1 MLLVMQGSWALLLG
15 MLFLQLGN
23 GLQGTLLGVRGEL
36 ENFSTFQMSIVM
48 SAYFVGFLGASR
60 LVPELIRRVG
70 HVRVFAA
77 LASFISAVLILYPLL
92 VNPWIWAAGRVIIGF
107 CFCGVYIT
115 AESWLNNAATNENRG
130 QLLSSYMVVQMA
142 GIVAA
147 QLLLLV
153 GDPGGFELFVLI
165 SVLVSISF
173 APILLSIT
181 PTPAFEATK
190 PMSIKEL
197 FSTSPLGCVGMF
209 FLGGVFSAQFGM
221 APVFGTNA
229 GLTLSEISIF
239 VAAFYIGAM
248 VFQFPIGW
256 LSDRMDRRIL
266 IVATSAVGFIAA
278 ISAVMVEDIFIVFVV
293 SAFFIGGMSNPLYS
307 LLIAY
312 TNDFLEL
319 EDMASAS
326 GGLLFLN
333 GLGAIS
339 GPIITGH
346 LMTKMGSQGFFIILA
361 TLLGLLTVYGFFRM
375 TQRGISDVDTSSY
388 ATVLPTASVVAVE
401 IAQELAIEAA
411 EEAVQSQSSD

>member
-36 ENFSTFQMSIVM
+36 EDFSTFEMSVVM
-48 SAYFVGFLGASR
+48 SAYFVGFLGASK
-60 LVPELIRRVG
+60 LVPDLIRRVG

-77 LASFISAVLILYPLL
+77 LASFISAILILYPLL
-92 VNPWIWAAGRVIIGF
+92 VNPWVWTGGRVIIGF

-147 QLLLLV
+147 QLLLLI
-153 GDPGGFELFVLI
+153 GDPSGFELFVLI

-181 PTPAFEATK
+181 PTPAFETTK

-209 FLGGVFSAQFGM
+209 FLGGIFSAQFGM
-221 APVFGTNA
+221 APVFGTSA
-229 GLTLSEISIF
+229 ELSLPQISIF

-248 VFQFPIGW
+248 VFQFPVGW

-266 IVATSAVGFIAA
+266 IVATSAIGFIAA
-278 ISAVMVEDIFIVFVV
+278 VSAIFGENIFIILLG

-312 TNDFLEL
+312 TNDFLEPD
-319 EDMASAS
+319 DMASAS

-339 GPIITGH
+339 GPLFTGY
-346 LMTKMGSQGFFIILA
+346 LMTEIGPTGFFVILA
-361 TLLGLLTVYGFFRM
+361 ALLGLLTVYGFYRM

-388 ATVLPTASVVAVE
+388 ATVLPTTSVVAVE

-411 EEAVQSQSSD
+411 EELDESA

>member
-1 MLLVMQGSWALLLG
+1 MQGSWALLLG

-36 ENFSTFQMSIVM
+36 EDFSNFEMSVVM
-48 SAYFVGFLGASR
+48 SAYFVGFLGASK
-60 LVPELIRRVG
+60 LVPDLIRRVG

-77 LASFISAVLILYPLL
+77 LASFISAILILYPLL
-92 VNPWIWAAGRVIIGF
+92 VNPWVWTGGRVIIGF

-147 QLLLLV
+147 QLLLLI
-153 GDPGGFELFVLI
+153 GDPSGFELFVLI

-181 PTPAFEATK
+181 PTPAFETTK

-209 FLGGVFSAQFGM
+209 FLGGIFSAQFGM
-221 APVFGTNA
+221 APVFGTSA
-229 GLTLSEISIF
+229 ELSLPQISIF

-248 VFQFPIGW
+248 VFQFPVGW

-266 IVATSAVGFIAA
+266 IVATSAIGFIAA
-278 ISAVMVEDIFIVFVV
+278 VSAIFGENIFIILLG

-312 TNDFLEL
+312 TNDFLEPD
-319 EDMASAS
+319 DMASAS

-333 GLGAIS
+333 GLGAIG
-339 GPIITGH
+339 GPLFTGY
-346 LMTKMGSQGFFIILA
+346 LMTELGPSGFFVILA
-361 TLLGLLTVYGFFRM
+361 ALLGLLTVYGFYRM

-388 ATVLPTASVVAVE
+388 ATVLPTTSVVAVE

-411 EEAVQSQSSD
+411 EELDESA

>member
-1 MLLVMQGSWALLLG
+1 
-15 MLFLQLGN
+15 
-23 GLQGTLLGVRGEL
+23 
-36 ENFSTFQMSIVM
+36 
-48 SAYFVGFLGASR
+48 
-60 LVPELIRRVG
+60 VPELIRRVG

-92 VNPWIWAAGRVIIGF
+92 VNPWVWTGGRVIIGF

-115 AESWLNNAATNENRG
+115 AESWLNNSATNENRG

-181 PTPAFEATK
+181 PTPAFETTK
-190 PMSIKEL
+190 PMSIKKL

-229 GLTLSEISIF
+229 GLSLSEISIF

-256 LSDRMDRRIL
+256 LSDRIDRRIL
-266 IVATSAVGFIAA
+266 IVATSAIGFIAA
-278 ISAVMVEDIFIVFVV
+278 VSAIMVDDFFLIFVG

-319 EDMASAS
+319 DDMASAS
-326 GGLLFLN
+326 AGLLFLN

-339 GPIITGH
+339 GPLLTGY
-346 LMTKMGSQGFFIILA
+346 LMTKMGPQGFFIILA
-361 TLLGLLTVYGFFRM
+361 TLLGLLTVYGFYRM

-388 ATVLPTASVVAVE
+388 ATVLPTASAVAVE

-411 EEAVQSQSSD
+411 EEADESQSSF

>member
-339 GPIITGH
+339 GPIITGY

>member
-36 ENFSTFQMSIVM
+36 EGFSTFEMSVVM
-48 SAYFVGFLGASR
+48 SAYFLGFLGASK
-60 LVPELIRRVG
+60 LVPDLIRRVG

-77 LASFISAVLILYPLL
+77 LASFISAILILYPLL
-92 VNPWIWAAGRVIIGF
+92 VNPWVWTGGRVIIGF
-107 CFCGVYIT
+107 CFCGVYIA

-130 QLLSSYMVVQMA
+130 QLL
-142 GIVAA
+142 
-147 QLLLLV
+147 LLT
-153 GDPGGFELFVLI
+153 GDPSGFELFVLI

-181 PTPAFEATK
+181 PTPAFETTK

-209 FLGGVFSAQFGM
+209 FLGGIFSAQFGM
-221 APVFGTNA
+221 APVFGTSA
-229 GLTLSEISIF
+229 DLSLLQISIF

-248 VFQFPIGW
+248 VFQFPVGW

-266 IVATSAVGFIAA
+266 IVVTSAIGFIAA
-278 ISAVMVEDIFIVFVV
+278 VIAIFGENIFIILLG

-312 TNDFLEL
+312 TNDFLEPD
-319 EDMASAS
+319 DMASAS

-339 GPIITGH
+339 GPLFTGY
-346 LMTKMGSQGFFIILA
+346 LMTEIGPIGFFVILA
-361 TLLGLLTVYGFFRM
+361 ALLGVLTVYGFYRM

-388 ATVLPTASVVAVE
+388 ATVLPTTSAVAVE

-411 EEAVQSQSSD
+411 EEMDES

>member
-36 ENFSTFQMSIVM
+36 EDFSTFEMSVVM
-48 SAYFVGFLGASR
+48 SAYFVGFLGASK
-60 LVPELIRRVG
+60 LVPDLIRRVG

-77 LASFISAVLILYPLL
+77 LASFISAILILYPLL
-92 VNPWIWAAGRVIIGF
+92 VNPWVWTGGRVIIGF

-147 QLLLLV
+147 QLLLLI
-153 GDPGGFELFVLI
+153 GDPSGFELFVLI

-181 PTPAFEATK
+181 PTPAFETTK
-190 PMSIKEL
+190 PMSVKEL

-209 FLGGVFSAQFGM
+209 FLGGIFSAQFGM
-221 APVFGTNA
+221 APVFGTSA
-229 GLTLSEISIF
+229 ELSLPQISIF

-248 VFQFPIGW
+248 VFQFPVGW

-266 IVATSAVGFIAA
+266 IVATSAIGFIAA
-278 ISAVMVEDIFIVFVV
+278 VSAIFGENIFIILLG

-312 TNDFLEL
+312 TNDFLEPD
-319 EDMASAS
+319 DMASAS

-339 GPIITGH
+339 GPLFTGY
-346 LMTKMGSQGFFIILA
+346 LMTEIGPTGFFVILA
-361 TLLGLLTVYGFFRM
+361 ALLGLLTVYGFYRM

-388 ATVLPTASVVAVE
+388 ATVLPTTSVVAVE

-411 EEAVQSQSSD
+411 EELDESA